1 MFERQTK
8 AGQPRWARGVDGIGR
23 KGIPR
28 IAHDYGLYLLNLV
41 ADVHR
46 TMHYK

>member
-1 MFERQTK
+1 MFERQAK
-8 AGQPRWARGVDGIGR
+8 AGQPRWARVGDGIGR